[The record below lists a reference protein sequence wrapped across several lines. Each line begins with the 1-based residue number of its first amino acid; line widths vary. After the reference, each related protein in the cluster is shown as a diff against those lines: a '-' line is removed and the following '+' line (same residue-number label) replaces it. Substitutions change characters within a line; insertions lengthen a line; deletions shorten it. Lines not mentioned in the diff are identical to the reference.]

1 MGKRKKRRHEEKN
14 DNLKFRGFEPFLL
27 PPPTMVPGPVS
38 PKRARQEDDDPYA
51 VADDYVPYVPVKK
64 RKEQQLALLAGR
76 HAKSTSPRP
85 ADGDEEDEDEAEK
98 SKRQQRTLLQEA
110 QEVKRKKAEEE
121 ALKSDAQKRAEEEE
135 AALRL
140 VANRKKLAG
149 AMELAQGI
157 TYTEPLKT
165 R

>member
-1 MGKRKKRRHEEKN
+1 
-14 DNLKFRGFEPFLL
+14 
-27 PPPTMVPGPVS
+27 MVPAPAS
-38 PKRARQEDDDPYA
+38 PKRARPEENDPYA
-51 VADDYVPYVPVKK
+51 IDDEYVPYVPVKK
-64 RKEQQLALLAGR
+64 RKEQQLALLSGR
-76 HAKSTSPRP
+76 HAASASPKP
-85 ADGDEEDEDEAEK
+85 AQRDEDEDEEDEAEK
-98 SKRQQRTLLQEA
+98 RKREQRTLLLEA

-140 VANRKKLAG
+140 VANRKRLAG
-149 AMELAQGI
+149 AKELAQGI